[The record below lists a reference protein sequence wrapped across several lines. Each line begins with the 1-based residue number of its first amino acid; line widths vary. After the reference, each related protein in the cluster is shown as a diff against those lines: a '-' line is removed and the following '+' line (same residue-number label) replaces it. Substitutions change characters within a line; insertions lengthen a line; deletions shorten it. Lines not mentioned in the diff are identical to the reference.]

1 MEKKRSRNSKRSIV
15 NYNTINGKF
24 KSRKKFRDPA
34 LKKKTFM
41 KLKKNEKG
49 RILSKRDC
57 KLLELSQSFVCNI
70 DVDVVVG
77 FLVINERNDD

>member
-1 MEKKRSRNSKRSIV
+1 
-15 NYNTINGKF
+15 
-24 KSRKKFRDPA
+24 
-34 LKKKTFM
+34 M

-77 FLVINERNDD
+77 FLVINERNND

>member
-1 MEKKRSRNSKRSIV
+1 M

-57 KLLELSQSFVCNI
+57 KLLELSYSFVCDI